1 MQDSPQSILVV
12 EDEEDM
18 AVLLRRALE
27 RRGFRVDL
35 AGNGTEA
42 LAALATRPYA
52 LLITDIFMPRMNG
65 LRLVEA
71 ARQRWPHLPVIL
83 ITGLGDWESYIRA
96 MDLNVAAYLTKPVRL
111 DNLMAAVE
119 RALDPLAPA

>member
-1 MQDSPQSILVV
+1 VEDSRQRILVV
-12 EDEEDM
+12 DDEEDM
-18 AVLLRRALE
+18 ALLFRRALE

-52 LLITDIFMPRMNG
+52 LLITDMFMPRMNG

-71 ARQRWPHLPVIL
+71 ARQRWPHLPVIV
-83 ITGLGDWESYIRA
+83 ITGLGDWQSYVRA
-96 MDLNVAAYLTKPVRL
+96 MDLHVVDYLTKPIRIRDL
-111 DNLMAAVE
+111 LAAVE
-119 RALDPLAPA
+119 RALVPFSPA

>member
-1 MQDSPQSILVV
+1 MQDSPQRILVV

-27 RRGFRVDL
+27 RRGFTVDL
-35 AGNGTEA
+35 ASDGAEA
-42 LAALATRPYA
+42 LATLASHPYA

-83 ITGLGDWESYIRA
+83 ITGLGDWQSYVRA
-96 MDLNVAAYLTKPVRL
+96 MDLQVAAYLTKPVRIGDIL
-111 DNLMAAVE
+111 AAVDG
-119 RALDPLAPA
+119 ALDRQLPA

>member
-1 MQDSPQSILVV
+1 VQDSPQRILVV

-27 RRGFRVDL
+27 RRGFSVDL
-35 AGNGTEA
+35 ASDGAEA
-42 LAALATRPYA
+42 LAALASHPYA

-65 LRLVEA
+65 LRLLEA

-83 ITGLGDWESYIRA
+83 ITGLGDWQSYVRA
-96 MDLNVAAYLTKPVRL
+96 MDLHVAAYLTKPVRIGDIL
-111 DNLMAAVE
+111 AAVE
-119 RALDPLAPA
+119 RALDPQLPA

>member
-42 LAALATRPYA
+42 LAALATRHYA
-52 LLITDIFMPRMNG
+52 LLITDIFIPRMNG
-65 LRLVEA
+65 LRLAEA
-71 ARQRWPHLPVIL
+71 ARQRS
-83 ITGLGDWESYIRA
+83 ESTR
-96 MDLNVAAYLTKPVRL
+96 LNSSHIQKSRMPSSA
-111 DNLMAAVE
+111 
-119 RALDPLAPA
+119 

>member
-1 MQDSPQSILVV
+1 MPDSPQRILVV

-18 AVLLRRALE
+18 AVLLRRALG

-35 AGNGTEA
+35 ASNGTEA
-42 LAALATRPYA
+42 LAALAARPYA

-65 LRLVEA
+65 LRLAEA

-83 ITGLGDWESYIRA
+83 ITGLGDWQSYVRA
-96 MDLNVAAYLTKPVRL
+96 MDLQVVEYLTKPVRL
-111 DNLMAAVE
+111 ENLLAAVE
-119 RALDPLAPA
+119 RALDPQLPA

>member
-1 MQDSPQSILVV
+1 VQDSPQRILVV

-27 RRGFRVDL
+27 RRGFSVDL
-35 AGNGTEA
+35 ASDGAEA
-42 LAALATRPYA
+42 LATLANHPYA
-52 LLITDIFMPRMNG
+52 LLITDIFMPRMDG

-83 ITGLGDWESYIRA
+83 ITGLGDWQSYVRA
-96 MDLNVAAYLTKPVRL
+96 MDLQVAAYLTKPVRIGDIL
-111 DNLMAAVE
+111 AAVDG
-119 RALDPLAPA
+119 ALDRQLPA

>member
-83 ITGLGDWESYIRA
+83 ITGLGDWQSYVRA
-96 MDLNVAAYLTKPVRL
+96 MDLHVVDYLIKPIRIRDL
-111 DNLMAAVE
+111 LAAVE
-119 RALDPLAPA
+119 RALVPFSPA

>member
-1 MQDSPQSILVV
+1 MQDVPQRILVV

-18 AVLLRRALE
+18 AVLLRRVLE
-27 RRGFRVDL
+27 RRGFSVDL
-35 AGNGTEA
+35 ASNGTEA

-71 ARQRWPHLPVIL
+71 ARQRWPNLPVIL
-83 ITGLGDWESYIRA
+83 ITGLGDWESYVRG
-96 MDLNVAAYLTKPVRL
+96 MDLHVVDYLTKPIRL
-111 DNLMAAVE
+111 GDLLAAVE
-119 RALDPLAPA
+119 RALDSPPPA

>member
-1 MQDSPQSILVV
+1 MQDSPQRILVV

-27 RRGFRVDL
+27 RRGFSVDL
-35 AGNGTEA
+35 ASDGAEA

-65 LRLVEA
+65 LRLVETA
-71 ARQRWPHLPVIL
+71 HERWPHLPVIV
-83 ITGLGDWESYIRA
+83 ITGLGDWQSYVQS
-96 MDLNVAAYLTKPVRL
+96 MDLHVVEYLTKPVRL
-111 DNLMAAVE
+111 HTILAAVE
-119 RALDPLAPA
+119 RALDPQLPA